1 MPIKGLKWRLWIEG
15 WVTVGLLFPLE
26 TPRRFFKPWYRE
38 GRAPR
43 TPLLKR
49 HRSSSWILSWS
60 QLLDW
65 HGFTTVFL
73 STAFLEFMIVRLDFL
88 ITLFNLCLAHSSLH
102 DFCHWLQRMREISGV
117 VLVVMVVVGVVA
129 AGAAASL
136 RTVHTVL
143 IVQFYLFLLVWKFV
157 WCILIL
163 LLFSCCLF
171 FLALSF
177 CIYDICVVLC
187 SYPLV
192 VCLSCGVFSSQ
203 CLCLPA
209 FTCWVCFKSHL
220 WTLQGAWNSRRW
232 SIISNVKW
240 WTLLTNRF
248 GWVALMGGYHV
259 LFISISVFE
268 EKALQQLFS

>member
-163 LLFSCCLF
+163 LFSCCLF

-177 CIYDICVVLC
+177 CICDICVVLC

-192 VCLSCGVFSSQ
+192 VCSFLRCRFVFVI
-203 CLCLPA
+203 
-209 FTCWVCFKSHL
+209 F
-220 WTLQGAWNSRRW
+220 
-232 SIISNVKW
+232 
-240 WTLLTNRF
+240 
-248 GWVALMGGYHV
+248 V
-259 LFISISVFE
+259 LFCVPILLLSVFLVVFFLLSVCVCQHLLVGFVLSHTFE
-268 EKALQQLFS
+268 HYREPETHEDEA

>member
-102 DFCHWLQRMREISGV
+102 DFCHWVAAHAGNFRGCPCSNGSSRRRCCWSCCIITDCAHCVNCSVLPFFACLKVCLVHFDPSSFFLLSVLSCAV
-117 VLVVMVVVGVVA
+117 VL
-129 AGAAASL
+129 
-136 RTVHTVL
+136 
-143 IVQFYLFLLVWKFV
+143 YLWYLCCFVFLS
-157 WCILIL
+157 
-163 LLFSCCLF
+163 SCCLSFLWCF
-171 FLALSF
+171 FLLSV
-177 CIYDICVVLC
+177 CVCQHLLVGFVL
-187 SYPLV
+187 
-192 VCLSCGVFSSQ
+192 
-203 CLCLPA
+203 
-209 FTCWVCFKSHL
+209 SH
-220 WTLQGAWNSRRW
+220 T
-232 SIISNVKW
+232 
-240 WTLLTNRF
+240 
-248 GWVALMGGYHV
+248 
-259 LFISISVFE
+259 FE
-268 EKALQQLFS
+268 HYREPETHEDEA